1 MAVKTRSAITLAGVA
16 ALLLYGCSSGT
27 ESRKAETPAAKYE
40 QAPDVYDVKLDTSKG
55 DVMLQIHRAW
65 APRGAD
71 RFYNLVKGGFYDGTR
86 FFRMLPNFIVQFGI
100 NGDPATNRTWEST
113 QFPDDPV
120 KHPNTRG
127 TITFATSGPNTRTTQ
142 VFINLKDNG
151 FLDGQGFAA
160 FGEVTAGMDNVMRF
174 YSGYG
179 EGAPN
184 GAGPD
189 QNLIRAQGNAY
200 LENKFP
206 RLDYI
211 RKATVVP

>member
-27 ESRKAETPAAKYE
+27 ESKKAEIPAAKYE
-40 QAPDVYDVKLDTSKG
+40 QAPDVYNVKLDTSKG
-55 DVMLQIHRAW
+55 DVVLQIHRAW
-65 APRGAD
+65 APLGAD
-71 RFYNLVKGGFYDGTR
+71 RFYNLVKGGFYDGDR

-142 VFINLKDNG
+142 VFINLKDNN
-151 FLDGQGFAA
+151 FLDSQGFAP

-189 QNLIRAQGNAY
+189 QNLIRAQGNSY
-200 LENKFP
+200 LESKFP

-211 RKATVVP
+211 RKATVEP